1 MIKYRVS
8 NDREHIIAL
17 VDCRSFQLFSV
28 CYVFFLLS
36 DKNVWN
42 SLIANDSL
50 QAINKMALLNKLNVH
65 VCCSSVCFFNFISSV
80 FVSIL
85 VFQFCKCL
93 VWTWNAFHF
102 KSFIKCLFFNECE
115 KYRCLFIISYE
126 STVLVNIRF
135 ACISKLKMLII
146 RLNYRIKFWA
156 LPTQVMKWIYRKFYW
171 CVVLLMQDHIIYLYT
186 QWSYL
191 HFSIQPFCHFHV
203 NLSLCFAPLA
213 TKRQ

>member
-115 KYRCLFIISYE
+115 KYRCLFIISYVTQFWWTFVSLLYQSWRCWLFDWTTE
-126 STVLVNIRF
+126 LSF
-135 ACISKLKMLII
+135 EHYQPKLWNEFIENFI
-146 RLNYRIKFWA
+146 G
-156 LPTQVMKWIYRKFYW
+156 VS
-171 CVVLLMQDHIIYLYT
+171 
-186 QWSYL
+186 SY
-191 HFSIQPFCHFHV
+191 SCKTI
-203 NLSLCFAPLA
+203 
-213 TKRQ
+213 